1 LFKHRDLVT
10 EIEQYIIE
18 RVKEKRLE
26 RGISQLDLSQRL
38 EMNETFIAHVE
49 SPKRRAKY
57 NINHLNAI
65 ARILGCSP
73 KEFWPEE
80 AI

>member
-1 LFKHRDLVT
+1 MFKHQDVIT
-10 EIEQYIIE
+10 EIEQYIID
-18 RVKEKRLE
+18 RVKEMRLE
-26 RGISQLDLSQRL
+26 RGISQLELSQKL

-57 NINHLNAI
+57 NVNHLNAI
-65 ARILGCSP
+65 AAILGCSP
-73 KEFWPEE
+73 KDFWPDE